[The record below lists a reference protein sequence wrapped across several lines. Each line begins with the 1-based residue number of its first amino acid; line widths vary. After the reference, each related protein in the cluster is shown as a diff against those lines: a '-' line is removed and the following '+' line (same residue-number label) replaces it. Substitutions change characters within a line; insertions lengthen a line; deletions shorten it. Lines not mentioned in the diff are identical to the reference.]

1 MDYKKAIFEIASALG
16 ANEVDV
22 PSFQY
27 QNSCSGGVNG
37 LIADE
42 DVENVYEAASKA
54 FDFLF
59 PSSQE
64 DPQFKYYGIPKIVW
78 AVVDSYWEEIL
89 KEMESQDYLTPC
101 ENCSDLYYP
110 EDMAKIDGLIYCE
123 NCKGNPIK

>member
-42 DVENVYEAASKA
+42 DVETVYEAATKA

-59 PSSQE
+59 PNSQE
-64 DPQFKYYGIPKIVW
+64 DPKFEYYGIPKIVW
-78 AVVDSYWEEIL
+78 AVVDSHWEEIL

-110 EDMAKIDGLIYCE
+110 EDMTKIDGLIYCE